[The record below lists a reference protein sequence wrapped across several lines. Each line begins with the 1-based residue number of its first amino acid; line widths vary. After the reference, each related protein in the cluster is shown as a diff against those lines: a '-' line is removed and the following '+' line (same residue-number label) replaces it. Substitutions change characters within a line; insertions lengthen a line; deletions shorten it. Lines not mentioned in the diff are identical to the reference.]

1 MTDPR
6 DIAHDKRVRHEKKK
20 LGQDIAPDADKTPQ
34 LGKKTQKEHHA
45 SDIPKVPDEAAPVP
59 TEEKRLE

>member
-20 LGQDIAPDADKTPQ
+20 HGEDIAPDADKTPQ

-45 SDIPKVPDEAAPVP
+45 SDIPKVADEAAPLP
-59 TEEKRLE
+59 TDQKTLD

>member
-20 LGQDIAPDADKTPQ
+20 LGQNIAPDADKTPQ

>member
-6 DIAHDKRVRHEKKK
+6 GIAHDKRVRHENKM
-20 LGQDIAPDADKTPQ
+20 LGQNIAPDADKTPQ